1 MWINS
6 NNNARIDQIAGIR
19 ESTENVYPIENEI
32 KINHKKNLC
41 NVRFEWYC
49 SALTIAVAPQTLNK
63 RYIIILW
70 WRQLELHS
78 EKCKHL
84 FAASRFFS
92 PSTAK
97 WMQNRAHS
105 FRFAHKHETVLRFYY
120 LLLLLLLHLKFFF
133 SVVLRL
139 LSEWYTA
146 VHGDYV
152 YRHLTSL
159 RCTTTTTIFFLA
171 PYIAQIGIYCI
182 HIEDHEQKLTKMK

>member
-41 NVRFEWYC
+41 NVWLWRWGIHKLFEWYC

-105 FRFAHKHETVLRFYY
+105 FWFCPQTRNGVTILLSIIIIIIAFEVFFSLLFYVCY
-120 LLLLLLLHLKFFF
+120 PNDIQQYMAIMCIDIWHLCDARRRRPFFF
-133 SVVLRL
+133 SLPTL
-139 LSEWYTA
+139 
-146 VHGDYV
+146 H
-152 YRHLTSL
+152 
-159 RCTTTTTIFFLA
+159 
-171 PYIAQIGIYCI
+171 
-182 HIEDHEQKLTKMK
+182 K